1 PRDHDRRYIY
11 LLAKRNLRLPFLE
24 VFDQPDRQTS
34 CFRRVGSTHAPQ
46 ALELLNGRFSNR
58 LARSFA
64 DRLIREAGN
73 DPTKKVRLAFRLAV
87 GRDPTPR
94 EEMLSRRFLMTQ
106 PLSEFALAM
115 FNLNAFL
122 YVD

>member
-1 PRDHDRRYIY
+1 M
-11 LLAKRNLRLPFLE
+11 
-24 VFDQPDRQTS
+24 
-34 CFRRVGSTHAPQ
+34 
-46 ALELLNGRFSNR
+46 NGKFSNR

-64 DRLIREAGN
+64 GRLIREAGN
-73 DPTKKVRLAFRLAV
+73 DPAQKVRLAFRLSV

-94 EEMLSRRFLMTQ
+94 EEMLSLRFLKTQ